1 MADDTLWQT
10 KLHARLHD
18 PAEKALVLLRD
29 PAGHEGGTSRA
40 LHRLL
45 GFDGIPES
53 GRMAS
58 DSEDALDTVLF
69 KNGFPAG
76 MYRTVQR
83 ADWWASAAD
92 RPQWPMEEATV
103 PARDGRTRTRAIAEW
118 AQVHWARNPT
128 LIHPLNGKKFDLG
141 SLADTDFHDVKDRS
155 RTHFERL
162 VVPDGDAIDWRRTLL
177 AFWRFG
183 PELREEADNGTLG
196 QLWPLL
202 PADTRIPDHSIWDHL
217 DLVSAFAGAFT
228 ADPDGDAAL
237 LALSIGPVQSF
248 IAAARSTS
256 DLWAGSHLLARLSWE
271 AAKVVCERLGPDA
284 VLFPR
289 LRGIPQV
296 DVWLRDECGLP
307 REWFAECD
315 WTERETD
322 ANPLFS
328 AALPNRFVA
337 VVPAG
342 EAREIAGEVEARAR
356 SWLKSLGDDVVDRLL
371 SEASLR
377 RSGDP
382 RDETVY
388 AYRQMR
394 EQLDG
399 FPEVHW
405 AAVPFS
411 LIRPRDGR
419 RQTDLD
425 TSMLSEAMAPFFK
438 APRCDAPAPSASPV
452 PGAGADEPIGFL
464 DSPAWRVL
472 QEDRTWSDGTRFFA
486 PNPGVLYPAVYD
498 LAERVLAAAK
508 AVRPFAQMK
517 QRGWRCSLTGETEWL
532 TTDEAQL
539 DRSYRG
545 QEGTLWAKLAK
556 ARPAWAKAGEHLGAL
571 PAVKRLWPTL
581 FAEEVAGVVGMDSRA
596 AGRFVVSTH
605 TMALAKQ
612 IEARVQR
619 AKAGEPLAEDLR
631 AELGNMVSE
640 LGTDPVALPRKLMR
654 EIRKIGSDPDA
665 SWWAKRLPGLLD
677 AAAESGDEDEQ
688 RRTKRQRDAGQ
699 LVKRVLGRDEDKS
712 SIEAYYALLL
722 MDGDHMG
729 RILSGDED
737 EDSDGPG
744 CAISYLDSLHPQV
757 RDGFEARA
765 RENPALKEYG
775 GQTRAISPNRHLA
788 ISGALNDFALH
799 VVPEVIE
806 HEYLGRVLY
815 AGGDDVMAMLPVA
828 DLLPAMRR
836 LRCAYSGHDP
846 RDASIDWKAA
856 RASRKLV
863 CKDGFALLPPRS
875 GRKPGS
881 GSRRGHLMR
890 MMGGAT
896 ASCGAVVAHHQAPL
910 TAVMRELRE
919 AEQRAKNE
927 GGRNAFSL
935 TVVKRSGG
943 VLHLTADWGK
953 PLELL
958 LKVRGFLADPSVSRR
973 AVYNSLVWLK
983 DLPEDA
989 SADMLGSLLG
999 YQFNRQMSARAKD
1012 EAKAKW
1018 KREDVLGL
1026 ACRVAGLAAAR
1037 PASERRDWLER
1048 FLGAA
1053 EFLAR
1058 ETRLGPAEATGSD
1071 GEPSEPA
1078 ARSAAGG

>member
-29 PAGHEGGTSRA
+29 PAGHEGGTSRT
-40 LHRLL
+40 LH
-45 GFDGIPES
+45 
-53 GRMAS
+53 
-58 DSEDALDTVLF
+58 TVLF
-69 KNGFPAG
+69 NNGIPAG

-92 RPQWPMEEATV
+92 RPQWPMEEITV
-103 PARDGRTRTRAIAEW
+103 TTRDGQTRTRAVAEW
-118 AQVHWARNPT
+118 ARVRWTGQPT
-128 LIHPLNGKKFDLG
+128 LIHPLSGKRFDLG
-141 SLADTDFHDVKDRS
+141 SLADTDIHDIKDRS
-155 RTHFERL
+155 RAHFERL
-162 VVPDGDAIDWRRTLL
+162 IVRDGEAIDWRRTLL
-177 AFWRFG
+177 ACWRFG
-183 PELREEADNGTLG
+183 PELLEEEDDGTLG
-196 QLWPLL
+196 KLWPLL

-217 DLVSAFAGAFT
+217 DLVSAFAGAFA
-228 ADPDGDAAL
+228 ADPDEDAAL

-307 REWFAECD
+307 REWFDGCD
-315 WTERETD
+315 WTGRETD

-342 EAREIAGEVEARAR
+342 EAGTIAGEIEARVR
-356 SWLKSLGDDVVDRLL
+356 DWLKSLGVDVVDRLL
-371 SEASLR
+371 KEASLR
-377 RSGDP
+377 KRGDP

-388 AYRQMR
+388 AYRQMC

-425 TSMLSEAMAPFFK
+425 TSMLSEAMAPFFGV
-438 APRCDAPAPSASPV
+438 DAGEPS
-452 PGAGADEPIGFL
+452 GFL
-464 DSPAWRVL
+464 DSPAWKVL
-472 QEDRTWSDGTRFFA
+472 QKARTWGDGTTFFA

-498 LAERVLAAAK
+498 LAERALAAAK
-508 AVRPFAQMK
+508 AVRPFAQTE

-539 DRSYRG
+539 GQPYRR
-545 QEGTLWAKLAK
+545 QDGTLWAKVAK
-556 ARPAWAKAGEHLGAL
+556 AKPAWAKAGEHLGAL
-571 PAVKRLWPTL
+571 PAIKRLWPTL
-581 FAEEVAGVVGMDSRA
+581 FAEKVADVVGEDSHSVD
-596 AGRFVVSTH
+596 RFVVSTH

-612 IEARVQR
+612 IEARVR
-619 AKAGEPLAEDLR
+619 RGKDGEPVAEDLQ
-631 AELGNMVSE
+631 AELDRAVTE
-640 LGTDPVALPRKLMR
+640 FQVKQVALPRKLMR
-654 EIRKIGSDPDA
+654 MIGGDRDTA
-665 SWWAKRLPGLLD
+665 RWAKRLPGLLD
-677 AAAESGDEDEQ
+677 AAAESDDEEGRREEKQ
-688 RRTKRQRDAGQ
+688 RRAEH
-699 LVKRVLGRDEDKS
+699 LVKRTLFRDEDRDK
-712 SIEAYYALLL
+712 IETYYALLL

-729 RILSGDED
+729 RILSGDGGD
-737 EDSDGPG
+737 EGDNGNGPR
-744 CAISYLDSLHPQV
+744 CAIPYLDSFHPQV
-757 RDGFEARA
+757 RNGFEART
-765 RENPALKEYG
+765 RDNPALREYG
-775 GQTRAISPNRHLA
+775 ERTRAMSPNRHLA
-788 ISGALNDFALH
+788 ISAALNDFALY

-806 HEYLGRVLY
+806 REFLGRVLY
-815 AGGDDVMAMLPVA
+815 AGGDDVMAMLPVV
-828 DLLPAMRR
+828 DLLPAMQR
-836 LRCAYSGHDP
+836 LRHAYSGHDP
-846 RDASIDWKAA
+846 HDASSDWKAA
-856 RASRKLV
+856 RGSRKLV
-863 CKDGFALLPPRS
+863 CKDGFALL
-875 GRKPGS
+875 
-881 GSRRGHLMR
+881 RGHLMR

-896 ASCGAVVAHHQAPL
+896 ASCGAVVAHYQAPL

-927 GGRNAFSL
+927 GGRDAFSL

-943 VLHLTADWGK
+943 ALQLTANWGE

-958 LKVRGFLADPSVSRR
+958 LEAHKFLAAPSVSRR

-983 DLPEDA
+983 DLPENADA
-989 SADMLGSLLG
+989 NMLGSLLG
-999 YQFNRQMSARAKD
+999 YQFSRQMRAQANN
-1012 EAKAKW
+1012 EAGW
-1018 KREDVLGL
+1018 KRDDVLAL
-1026 ACRVAGLAAAR
+1026 AHRIADLAAAH
-1037 PASERRDWLER
+1037 PAGERRGWLER
-1048 FLGAA
+1048 FLEVA

-1058 ETRLGPAEATGSD
+1058 ESRLEPAEATGSD
-1071 GEPSEPA
+1071 SDPSEPA
-1078 ARSAAGG
+1078 ARSAAEG

>member
-53 GRMAS
+53 GRIAP
-58 DSEDALDTVLF
+58 DSEDTLDTVLS
-69 KNGFPAG
+69 KNGIPAG

-103 PARDGRTRTRAIAEW
+103 PARDGRTRTRAVAGW
-118 AQVHWARNPT
+118 AQVRWTRNPT

-162 VVPDGDAIDWRRTLL
+162 VVPDGEAIDWRRTLL

-296 DVWLRDECGLP
+296 DVWLRDECGMP

-342 EAREIAGEVEARAR
+342 KAGAIAGEVEARAR

-388 AYRQMR
+388 ACRQMR

-438 APRCDAPAPSASPV
+438 APRGAAPAPSASPV

-508 AVRPFAQMK
+508 AVRPFAQTK

-556 ARPAWAKAGEHLGAL
+556 ARPGWAKAGEHLGAL
-571 PAVKRLWPTL
+571 PAIKRLWPTL

-677 AAAESGDEDEQ
+677 AAADSGDEDKQ
-688 RRTKRQRDAGQ
+688 RRAEH
-699 LVKRVLGRDEDKS
+699 LVKCVLRQPGTKTE
-712 SIEAYYALLL
+712 IETYYALLL
-722 MDGDHMG
+722 MDGDRMG

-744 CAISYLDSLHPQV
+744 CAISYLDSFHPQV

-828 DLLPAMRR
+828 DLLPAMQR

-1012 EAKAKW
+1012 EAKTKW

-1071 GEPSEPA
+1071 GEPDDEPSEPA

>member
-45 GFDGIPES
+45 GFDRIPES
-53 GRMAS
+53 GHLPP
-58 DSEDALDTVLF
+58 DGDDALDTVLF
-69 KNGFPAG
+69 TKGIPAD

-92 RPQWPMEEATV
+92 RPQWPMEEITV
-103 PARDGRTRTRAIAEW
+103 PDRNGQTRARAVAEW
-118 AQVHWARNPT
+118 AQVRWTRNPT
-128 LIHPLNGKKFDLG
+128 LIHPLNGKEFDLG
-141 SLADTDFHDVKDRS
+141 SLADTDIHDIKDRS
-155 RTHFERL
+155 RAHFERL
-162 VVPDGDAIDWRRTLL
+162 VVRDGEAVDWRRTLL

-183 PELREEADNGTLG
+183 PELREEEDNGALG

-202 PADTRIPDHSIWDHL
+202 PADTRIPDHAIWDHL
-217 DLVSAFAGAFT
+217 DLVSAFAGAFA
-228 ADPDGDAAL
+228 ADPDEDATL
-237 LALSIGPVQSF
+237 LALSLGPVQSF

-256 DLWAGSHLLARLSWE
+256 DLWAGSHLLAHLSWE

-307 REWFAECD
+307 PEWFAGCD

-342 EAREIAGEVEARAR
+342 EASAIAGEIEARVR
-356 SWLKSLGDDVVDRLL
+356 GWLQSLGAEVVDRLL
-371 SEASLR
+371 EGASLR
-377 RSGDP
+377 NQDDP

-394 EQLDG
+394 DQLDG

-411 LIRPRDGR
+411 LVRPGDAK
-419 RQTDLD
+419 RQTGLD
-425 TSMLSEAMAPFFK
+425 TTKLSEAMAPFF
-438 APRCDAPAPSASPV
+438 
-452 PGAGADEPIGFL
+452 GAGTDEPSGFL
-464 DSPAWRVL
+464 DSPAWKVL
-472 QEDRTWSDGTRFFA
+472 ERDRTWEDGTRFFA

-508 AVRPFAQMK
+508 AVRPFAQTK

-539 DRSYRG
+539 EERPYRTR
-545 QEGTLWAKLAK
+545 QDTLWAKAAK
-556 ARPAWAKAGEHLGAL
+556 AGSAWARAGEHLGAL
-571 PAVKRLWPTL
+571 PAIKRLWPTL
-581 FAEEVAGVVGMDSRA
+581 FAEKVARIVRA
-596 AGRFVVSTH
+596 DRGSVGRFVVSTH

-612 IEARVQR
+612 IEDRARR
-619 AKAGEPLAEDLR
+619 AKDGEPVAEHHQ
-631 AELGNMVSE
+631 AELEGAVSE
-640 LGTDPVALPRKLMR
+640 LRASPAALPRKLMQM
-654 EIRKIGSDPDA
+654 IRSDRDTE
-665 SWWAKRLPGLLD
+665 WWAKRLPGLLD
-677 AAAESGDEDEQ
+677 AAADSGDEDKQ
-688 RRTKRQRDAGQ
+688 RHADRLVRD
-699 LVKRVLGRDEDKS
+699 VLGRDEDKDR
-712 SIEAYYALLL
+712 IETYYALLL

-729 RILSGDED
+729 RILSGDEGD
-737 EDSDGPG
+737 NGDGPS
-744 CAISYLDSLHPQV
+744 CVISYLESFHPQV
-757 RDGFEARA
+757 RDGFETRA
-765 RENPALKEYG
+765 HANPALKEYG
-775 GQTRAISPNRHLA
+775 NQKRAMSPNRHLA
-788 ISGALNDFALH
+788 ISAALNDFALY

-806 HEYLGRVLY
+806 REYLGRVLY

-836 LRCAYSGHDP
+836 LRHAYSGHDP
-846 RDASIDWKAA
+846 HDALIDWKTA
-856 RASRKLV
+856 RGRRGLV
-863 CKDGFALLPPRS
+863 CKDGFAL
-875 GRKPGS
+875 
-881 GSRRGHLMR
+881 RRGRLMR

-896 ASCGAVVAHHQAPL
+896 ASCGAVIAHHQAPL

-927 GGRNAFSL
+927 GERDAFSL

-943 VLHLTADWGK
+943 ALRLIARWGK
-953 PLELL
+953 PLDLL
-958 LKVRGFLADPSVSRR
+958 LKVRDFLAAPSVSRR
-973 AVYNSLVWLK
+973 TIYNSLVWIK

-989 SADMLGSLLG
+989 DADMLGSLLG
-999 YQFNRQMSARAKD
+999 YQFVRQTRAHSD
-1012 EAKAKW
+1012 EAGS
-1018 KREDVLGL
+1018 KRARVLKL
-1026 ACRVAGLAAAR
+1026 ARRIADLAAAR
-1037 PASERRDWLER
+1037 PADERRGWLER
-1048 FLGAA
+1048 FLGIA

-1058 ETRLGPAEATGSD
+1058 ETRHGSAEATGSD
-1071 GEPSEPA
+1071 SNSEPSEPA
-1078 ARSAAGG
+1078 TRSAAKG

>member
-29 PAGHEGGTSRA
+29 PAGHEGGTSRT

-53 GRMAS
+53 GRMAP

-69 KNGFPAG
+69 KNGIPAG

-162 VVPDGDAIDWRRTLL
+162 VVPDGEAIDWRRTLL

-337 VVPAG
+337 VVPTG

-438 APRCDAPAPSASPV
+438 TPRCDAPAPSASPV

-498 LAERVLAAAK
+498 LAERVLATAK

-556 ARPAWAKAGEHLGAL
+556 ARPGWAKAGEHLGAL

-581 FAEEVAGVVGMDSRA
+581 FAEEVARIVRMESGAVD
-596 AGRFVVSTH
+596 RFVVSTH

-612 IEARVQR
+612 IETRVQR
-619 AKAGEPLAEDLR
+619 AKAGEPLAEVLR
-631 AELGNMVSE
+631 AELGNMFSE
-640 LGTDPVALPRKLMR
+640 LGTEPVALPRKLMR

-744 CAISYLDSLHPQV
+744 CAISYLDSFHPQV

-943 VLHLTADWGK
+943 VLHLTAKWDE

-958 LKVRGFLADPSVSRR
+958 LMTRNFLADPSVSRR
-973 AVYNSLVWLK
+973 AVYNSLVWLE

-1012 EAKAKW
+1012 EAKW

-1026 ACRVAGLAAAR
+1026 ACRVASLAAAR

-1048 FLGAA
+1048 FLGVA

>member
-45 GFDGIPES
+45 GFDRIPES
-53 GRMAS
+53 GHLTP
-58 DSEDALDTVLF
+58 DSGDVLDTVLF
-69 KNGFPAG
+69 TNGIPTD
-76 MYRTVQR
+76 MYRAVQR

-92 RPQWPMEEATV
+92 RPQWPMKEITV
-103 PARDGRTRTRAIAEW
+103 PTRNGQTRTRMVAKW
-118 AQVHWARNPT
+118 AQVRWTKRPT
-128 LIHPLNGKKFDLG
+128 LIHPLNGKEFPLA
-141 SLADTDFHDVKDRS
+141 SLADTDIRDIKDRS
-155 RTHFERL
+155 RLHFERL
-162 VVPDGDAIDWRRTLL
+162 VVRKGEEVDWRRTLL

-183 PELREEADNGTLG
+183 PELREEEDNGTFG
-196 QLWPLL
+196 ELWPLL

-228 ADPDGDAAL
+228 ADPEKDAAL

-284 VLFPR
+284 ILFPR

-307 REWFAECD
+307 CKWFDQCEW
-315 WTERETD
+315 TSRKTD

-342 EAREIAGEVEARAR
+342 EASAIAGEIEARVR
-356 SWLKSLGDDVVDRLL
+356 DWLKSRGVDVVDRLL
-371 SEASLR
+371 EAA
-377 RSGDP
+377 GDP
-382 RDETVY
+382 RDEKVY
-388 AYRQMR
+388 AYQQMR
-394 EQLDG
+394 TQLDG

-411 LIRPRDGR
+411 LIQPRDAE

-425 TSMLSEAMAPFFK
+425 TSRLSAAMAPFFG
-438 APRCDAPAPSASPV
+438 V
-452 PGAGADEPIGFL
+452 GADQQSGFL
-464 DSPAWRVL
+464 DSPAWKVL
-472 QEDRTWSDGTRFFA
+472 QKETWEDETTFFA

-508 AVRPFAQMK
+508 AVRPFAQTE

-532 TTDEAQL
+532 TTDKAQL
-539 DRSYRG
+539 EERSYRTR
-545 QEGTLWAKLAK
+545 QDTLWARVAK
-556 ARPAWAKAGEHLGAL
+556 KKAGWAKAGEHLGAL
-571 PAVKRLWPTL
+571 PAIKRLWPTL
-581 FAEEVAGVVGMDSRA
+581 FAEEVATVVRA
-596 AGRFVVSTH
+596 EAGRIDRFIVSTH

-612 IEARVQR
+612 IEKRVKRVQD
-619 AKAGEPLAEDLR
+619 GEPVDEVHR
-631 AELGNMVSE
+631 AEFERAVSE
-640 LGTDPVALPRKLMR
+640 FQASPVALPRKL
-654 EIRKIGSDPDA
+654 IRMIGNDDDTER
-665 SWWAKRLPGLLD
+665 WAKHLPGLLD
-677 AAAESGDEDEQ
+677 AAAESDGEEGQREEKQ
-688 RRTKRQRDAGQ
+688 RRAEDLAKR
-699 LVKRVLGRDEDKS
+699 LLGDK
-712 SIEAYYALLL
+712 IETYYALLL

-729 RILSGDED
+729 RILSGDEGANG
-737 EDSDGPG
+737 DGPN
-744 CAISYLDSLHPQV
+744 CAISYLDSFHPQV
-757 RDGFEARA
+757 RNEFEARA
-765 RENPALKEYG
+765 RGNQALEDYAK
-775 GQTRAISPNRHLA
+775 QTRAMSPNRHLA
-788 ISGALNDFALH
+788 ISAALNDFALH

-806 HEYLGRVLY
+806 SEFLGRVLY

-836 LRCAYSGHDP
+836 LRHAYSGHDP
-846 RDASIDWKAA
+846 CDASIDWKAA
-856 RASRKLV
+856 RDSRELV
-863 CKDGFALLPPRS
+863 CKDGFALLH
-875 GRKPGS
+875 GR
-881 GSRRGHLMR
+881 LMR

-896 ASCGAVVAHHQAPL
+896 ASCGAVIAHHQAPL
-910 TAVMRELRE
+910 TAVMRELHE

-927 GGRNAFSL
+927 GGRDAFSL

-943 VLHLTADWGK
+943 VLHLTAEWGE
-953 PLELL
+953 PLERLL
-958 LKVRGFLADPSVSRR
+958 EVRNFLAAPSVSRR

-989 SADMLGSLLG
+989 DADMLGSLLG
-999 YQFNRQMSARAKD
+999 YQFVRQTRARTKD
-1012 EAKAKW
+1012 EAKW
-1018 KREDVLGL
+1018 KRDDIL
-1026 ACRVAGLAAAR
+1026 ALARRIADLAVEAASKARQEEERQR
-1037 PASERRDWLER
+1037 PEAKKTAADWLER
-1048 FLGAA
+1048 FLGVA

-1058 ETRLGPAEATGSD
+1058 EIRLGPAEATGSD

-1078 ARSAAGG
+1078 VRLAAEG

>member
-1 MADDTLWQT
+1 MADDALWQT

-45 GFDGIPES
+45 GFDSIPES
-53 GRMAS
+53 GQVAP
-58 DSEDALDTVLF
+58 DKDALDTVLS
-69 KNGFPAG
+69 KDGIPAD
-76 MYRTVQR
+76 MYRTVKR

-103 PARDGRTRTRAIAEW
+103 TTRDGQTSTRAIARW
-118 AQVHWARNPT
+118 AQVRWTQKPT
-128 LIHPLNGKKFDLG
+128 LIHPLNGRKFDLG

-155 RTHFERL
+155 RAHFERL
-162 VVPDGDAIDWRRTLL
+162 VVREGEEVDWRRTLL

-217 DLVSAFAGAFT
+217 DLVSAFAGAFM
-228 ADPDGDAAL
+228 ADADGDAAL

-284 VLFPR
+284 ILFPR

-296 DVWLRDECGLP
+296 DAWLRDECDLP
-307 REWFAECD
+307 REWFAQCD
-315 WTERETD
+315 WTKDWTD

-342 EAREIAGEVEARAR
+342 EAGEIAGEVEARAR
-356 SWLKSLGDDVVDRLL
+356 SWLKSIGGDVVDRLL
-371 SEASLR
+371 SEASFR
-377 RSGDP
+377 HSNNP

-388 AYRQMR
+388 AYRQMG
-394 EQLDG
+394 EQLKG

-411 LIRPRDGR
+411 LIRPRDSR

-425 TSMLSEAMAPFFK
+425 TSMLSKAMAPFF
-438 APRCDAPAPSASPV
+438 
-452 PGAGADEPIGFL
+452 GAGTEEPSGFL
-464 DSPAWRVL
+464 DSPAWKVL
-472 QEDRTWSDGTRFFA
+472 QKDRTWGDGTTFFA

-508 AVRPFAQMK
+508 AVRPFAQTK

-539 DRSYRG
+539 DRPYRG
-545 QEGTLWAKLAK
+545 QDGTLWAKLAM
-556 ARPAWAKAGEHLGAL
+556 ATPAWAKTGEHLGAL

-581 FAEEVAGVVGMDSRA
+581 FAEEVARVVGMESGA
-596 AGRFVVSTH
+596 ADRFVVSTH
-605 TMALAKQ
+605 TMALAWQ

-619 AKAGEPLAEDLR
+619 VKDGKPLADHLR
-631 AELGNMVSE
+631 AELRNMVSD
-640 LGTDPVALPRKLMR
+640 LRTDPVALPRKLMR
-654 EIRKIGSDPDA
+654 EIRGDCDA
-665 SWWAKRLPGLLD
+665 LWWAKRLPGLLD
-677 AAAESGDEDEQ
+677 AAADSGDEDEQ
-688 RRTKRQRDAGQ
+688 RHTERQHRAER
-699 LVKRVLGRDEDKS
+699 LVKRVLGLDEDKS
-712 SIEAYYALLL
+712 SIETYYALLL
-722 MDGDHMG
+722 MDGDRMG
-729 RILSGDED
+729 RILSGDEA
-737 EDSDGPG
+737 EDADGPG
-744 CAISYLDSLHPQV
+744 CAITFLDSFHPQV
-757 RDGFEARA
+757 RGGFETLARD
-765 RENPALKEYG
+765 NPALKEYG
-775 GQTRAISPNRHLA
+775 AQTRAMSPNRHLA
-788 ISGALNDFALH
+788 ISAALNDFALH

-806 HEYLGRVLY
+806 REYLGRVLY

-828 DLLPAMRR
+828 HLLPAMRR
-836 LRCAYSGHDP
+836 LRYAYGGDDPHD
-846 RDASIDWKAA
+846 ALIDWRAA
-856 RASRKLV
+856 RVRRKLV
-863 CKDGFALLPPRS
+863 CKDGFALLR
-875 GRKPGS
+875 GR
-881 GSRRGHLMR
+881 LMR
-890 MMGGAT
+890 MMGGST

-919 AEQRAKNE
+919 AEQRAKND

-943 VLHLTADWGK
+943 VLHLTAKWDEA
-953 PLELL
+953 LELL
-958 LKVRGFLADPSVSRR
+958 VMTRHFLADPSVSRR
-973 AVYNSLVWLK
+973 AVYNSLVWLN
-983 DLPEDA
+983 DLPADA
-989 SADMLGSLLG
+989 GTDMLGSMLG
-999 YQFNRQMSARAKD
+999 YQFNRQRGT
-1012 EAKAKW
+1012 KAKGETGW
-1018 KREDVLGL
+1018 NREDVLKL
-1026 ACRVAGLAAAR
+1026 ACRVAALSTAR
-1037 PASERRDWLER
+1037 PAGEQRVWLER
-1048 FLGAA
+1048 FLGVA

-1058 ETRLGPAEATGSD
+1058 ETRLGPAEAKGNG
-1071 GEPSEPA
+1071 GEP
-1078 ARSAAGG
+1078 ARLAAGG